1 MSLNQFLQLLENR
14 VDHNAVA
21 AIWHKVVQEAALKHF
36 LQPTNDLATSYPDS
50 KTGQILTVVRHP
62 DGSIFAVNED
72 NPNIRKPLTQAEIVL
87 YSPDWQNLRKQLAA
101 ALSLKTSRVPIPGR
115 VGILH
120 LGNWEP
126 KKAAMFP
133 VCMVVARSSSN
144 LHKRI
149 LPLVNASKKEGVLL
163 LTPTRRHWKEDITQ
177 IAHSH
182 KMLFVAMEEVLEIQG
197 DRLKSTKAWTE
208 YLNGFCQMVK
218 IQLPGNYQN
227 KKPMPVRARKTANI
241 EKIEK
246 ALDAHLLSARD
257 HAHSLVQRGKSAE
270 LLPRPEQ
277 KMLAKQ
283 IGLSESAVSRCLN
296 DERAKVLK
304 ILWET
309 AINLELVMKYKKRR

>member
-21 AIWHKVVQEAALKHF
+21 AVWRDVLHDAALHSY
-36 LQPTNDLATSYPDS
+36 LRATDKRASSYPDM
-50 KTGQILTVVRHP
+50 KTSRLLEVVRHQNGNIVGV
-62 DGSIFAVNED
+62 DEN
-72 NPNIRKPLTQAEIVL
+72 NPNIRMPLTHADIVL
-87 YSPDWQNLRKQLAA
+87 YAPDWRKLREHLAPV
-101 ALSLKTSRVPIPGR
+101 LSLETSRTPIPER

-126 KKAAMFP
+126 KRAATFP
-133 VCMVVARSSSN
+133 VHMVVSRSISD
-144 LHKRI
+144 LHKTT
-149 LPLVNASKKEGVLL
+149 LLLVNKYKKEGVLL

-197 DRLKSTKAWTE
+197 ERLKSTKAWTE

-218 IQLPGNYQN
+218 MQLPGNYQN
-227 KKPMPVRARKTANI
+227 TKPLPVRARKMANI

-246 ALDAHLLSARD
+246 ALEAHLLSARD
-257 HAHSLVQRGKSAE
+257 HAHALVQRGKPPE

-277 KMLAKQ
+277 KMLAKE

-296 DERAKVLK
+296 DKRAKVLK
-304 ILWET
+304 ILWDM
-309 AINLELVMKYKKRR
+309 ANNLESVMKYQKRR